1 MLKGNSVPGD
11 LCWPQDALLWPL
23 QEVTLYLSA
32 RLIGKSL
39 KENPAYLKLQRI
51 EYGKQISKYIAQGGN
66 KVMLPSNNLL
76 LDIQTPHTQYD
87 KKQ

>member
-1 MLKGNSVPGD
+1 MLKGNSHLMTSHD
-11 LCWPQDALLWPL
+11 LWWPL
-23 QEVTLYLSA
+23 PDATLYFSA

>member
-1 MLKGNSVPGD
+1 MTLKG
-11 LCWPQDALLWPL
+11 
-23 QEVTLYLSA
+23 ETFYLFIIIIYFLSFSA

-76 LDIQTPHTQYD
+76 LDIQTPHTHYD